1 MIIRV
6 DSFQEACKNILATVD
21 SNSLSM
27 VTETLQLKTVD
38 NTLYL
43 SVTNREYY
51 AEVKFE
57 LKAAEEFHAAVNAN
71 LFLRLIAQ
79 ITTETIDLS
88 IVDNS
93 LVVKGNG
100 TYKLP
105 LIFDGDKMLEL
116 PKIEIMNPTV
126 EMKISSENL
135 LSILNYNSKE
145 LVKGTVARPVQNMYY
160 VDEKGCITFTT
171 GACVNNFTLEKPVSI
186 LLNNRVVKLF
196 KLFKSGDVAFT
207 LGYDAISDDTIQT
220 KVKFETKDITI
231 TAALTCDDS
240 LLKSVPVTAIRNRA
254 MGDYPHSV
262 NLNKDAL
269 LETINR
275 LLLFTDGKVVAKP
288 YSTLAFKKDHVLIYD
303 TLKDNS
309 EKINYVNTGLNDDE
323 EYEAVLDLV
332 DLKTTVET
340 CPESY
345 IKLNFGNGQAFVLVR
360 GNVYNVIPEVRMA

>member
-6 DSFQEACKNILATVD
+6 DSFQEACKNILAAVD

-27 VTETLQLKTVD
+27 VTETLQLKTID

-57 LKAAEEFHAAVNAN
+57 LKTAEEFHAAVNAN

-88 IVDNS
+88 IVDNT
-93 LVVKGNG
+93 LVIKGNG

-105 LIFDGDKMLEL
+105 LIFDGEAMLEL

-171 GACVNNFTLEKPVSI
+171 GAW
-186 LLNNRVVKLF
+186 
-196 KLFKSGDVAFT
+196 
-207 LGYDAISDDTIQT
+207 
-220 KVKFETKDITI
+220 
-231 TAALTCDDS
+231 
-240 LLKSVPVTAIRNRA
+240 
-254 MGDYPHSV
+254 
-262 NLNKDAL
+262 
-269 LETINR
+269 
-275 LLLFTDGKVVAKP
+275 
-288 YSTLAFKKDHVLIYD
+288 
-303 TLKDNS
+303 
-309 EKINYVNTGLNDDE
+309 
-323 EYEAVLDLV
+323 
-332 DLKTTVET
+332 
-340 CPESY
+340 
-345 IKLNFGNGQAFVLVR
+345 
-360 GNVYNVIPEVRMA
+360 